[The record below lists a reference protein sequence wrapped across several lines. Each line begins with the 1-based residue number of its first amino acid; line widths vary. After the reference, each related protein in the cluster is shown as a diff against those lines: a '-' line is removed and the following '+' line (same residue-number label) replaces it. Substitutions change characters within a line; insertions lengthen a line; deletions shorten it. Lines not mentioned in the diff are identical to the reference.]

1 MPTKNKSNITAIS
14 SSPTT
19 AQVRDI
25 RLRLIVLSLS
35 FMQSKYEHEHDI
47 YFQDGSGGARPSFPD
62 VQDIIDMAGAL
73 TSYVRYGSPL

>member
-1 MPTKNKSNITAIS
+1 MLTKNKSNITAIS

-47 YFQDGSGGARPSFPD
+47 YFKDGSGGARPSFPD
-62 VQDIIDMAGAL
+62 IQDIIDMAGAL